1 MRDDVTWIDGLP
13 YLVRMPNGGRL
24 KGDPSEWDS
33 IIDAIG
39 EDDSL
44 FHWKGVFSWCQE
56 IRTFADTLKKAV
68 VRGGDSARCWFKH
81 PVILED
87 KGVGFRPVL
96 VPLSKDTLEPDDS
109 AWSSLHDGERIQI
122 GTLYLDDI
130 PQQNPQDPVLDGD
143 IPEYLSGSAIKL
155 GDSDNDTNKQ
165 LHFIKAGNILI
176 ADRNILTNMTWDTL
190 YAQGFCQSMLEIQ
203 LLDEIYRRRNYER
216 SDF

>member
-24 KGDPSEWDS
+24 KGDPSEWDA
-33 IIDAIG
+33 IIDIIG

-44 FHWKGVFSWCQE
+44 FHWRSVFSWCQE
-56 IRTFADTLKKAV
+56 IRTFADTLKKAI

-81 PVILED
+81 PAILED

-96 VPLSKDTLEPDDS
+96 VPLNKDSLEPDDS
-109 AWSSLHDGERIQI
+109 VWSSLRDGERVQI

-130 PQQNPQDPVLDGD
+130 PQQNPQNPVFGGD
-143 IPEYLSGSAIKL
+143 IPEYLSGTAIRL
-155 GDSDNDTNKQ
+155 GDSDKDTNKQ

-176 ADRNILTNMTWDTL
+176 ADRNILTNMTWDAL
-190 YAQGFCQSMLEIQ
+190 YAQGFCRSMLEIQ